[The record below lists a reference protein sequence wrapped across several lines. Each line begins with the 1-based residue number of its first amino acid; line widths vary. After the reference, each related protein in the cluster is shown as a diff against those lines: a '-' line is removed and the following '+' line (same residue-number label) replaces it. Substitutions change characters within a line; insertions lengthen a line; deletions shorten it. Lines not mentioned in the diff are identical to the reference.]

1 MLYMFLARIS
11 RFLFQI
17 FVVVEFTDTNTVS
30 IISEIWLDDGI
41 GLWPKI
47 DERINRTIQKHE
59 EPGPDWKQYDV
70 RILSKASKVSL
81 LKQNVYLIRAGT
93 NLQN

>member
-1 MLYMFLARIS
+1 MFM
-11 RFLFQI
+11 
-17 FVVVEFTDTNTVS
+17 VVEFTDTKTIN
-30 IISEIWLDDGI
+30 IISKTWLDG
-41 GLWPKI
+41 GVALWPNYNS
-47 DERINRTIQKHE
+47 DERINRAILKHD